1 MSAVLTSK
9 DDSGP
14 GNSQNSGWKAHLQL
28 SFKKQITKTV
38 LGKCNHFGPLR
49 VQRPFYPEDN
59 LAHVY
64 ILHPPAGVVGGDQ
77 LNIDI
82 NVQQHAQALC
92 TTPGSG
98 KFYLSAGDW
107 ATFNQTLNV
116 EPGAS
121 LEWLPQENI
130 LFAGAKVKART
141 KIELQDD
148 AKFIS
153 WEVNCLGRPSSGE
166 IFDHGAF
173 DSQLEFYHNKK
184 LILVENQRVLNQQM
198 LTAAA
203 GLRGEAM
210 QATLLAFPCNE
221 SHLEAARIRLI
232 ELNATTLSA
241 VTLIE
246 GLLVMRVLSHQNEN
260 LKLQLI
266 SVWETLRPLLLGRDA
281 VAPRIWAT

>member
-1 MSAVLTSK
+1 MSAVLSSE
-9 DDSGP
+9 DD
-14 GNSQNSGWKAHLQL
+14 NSQSSGWKAHLQL
-28 SFKKQITKTV
+28 SFKKQTTKTV

-49 VQRPFYPEDN
+49 VQRPFYPENN

-82 NVQQHAQALC
+82 NVQANAQALC

-107 ATFNQTLNV
+107 AIFNQTLNI
-116 EPGAS
+116 ESGAS

-141 KIELQDD
+141 KITLQDD
-148 AKFIS
+148 AKFIG

-173 DSQLEFYHNKK
+173 DSQLEFYHNQK
-184 LILVENQRVLNQQM
+184 LILVENQRVLNKKM

-203 GLRGEAM
+203 GLRGKAM

-221 SHLEAARIRLI
+221 KHLGAARDKLT

-260 LKLQLI
+260 LKLQLL
-266 SVWETLRPLLLGRDA
+266 SVWETLRPLLLERDA